1 VEEQKKLEATLAVE
15 VESARVR
22 ISEIQAELESVI
34 EQLGEAKV
42 SPSKLYYFPVIFKGN
57 ILLAF
62 SSVNFPYVIFLVF
75 LPAFYSFRT

>member
-42 SPSKLYYFPVIFKGN
+42 SPSKLYYIFLIFKGN
-57 ILLAF
+57 ILLSF
-62 SSVNFPYVIFLVF
+62 SSVNFSYVIFLVF
-75 LPAFYSFRT
+75 FTCFL